1 VYFGGRVLL
10 NAPRQIALSA
20 AFLGSLA
27 VIVVAAMMG
36 RAVQQ
41 DFEYEVHHFFFS
53 APIPKYAYVF
63 GRFGGAL
70 AALAVVLASIP
81 HRPGLLGG
89 VLPGVDPAR
98 LGPYP
103 WPATCCPTF

>member
-1 VYFGGRVLL
+1 
-10 NAPRQIALSA
+10 
-20 AFLGSLA
+20 

-81 HRPGLLGG
+81 LGNCCSAASCRASIRRAS
-89 VLPGVDPAR
+89 AR
-98 LGPYP
+98 IP
-103 WPATCCPTF
+103 WPATCCPTS